1 MILEDEIFSIAS
13 NEKFSETALKV
24 YEFQLENCTIYREFV
39 ENLHR
44 NHPKNIH
51 EIPFLPISFFKT
63 HLVKQSNFTDFEATF
78 LSSGTTGSERS
89 KHLIPSISI
98 YQRAFTQI
106 YTSKIGNPTDQ
117 VILALLPNYIEQGS
131 SSLVFM
137 VHNLIEQSK
146 NPSSGFILSEPDK
159 IKNTYDKAILA
170 GKKVVIFG
178 VTYALLNLAKKNIDL
193 SEAIII
199 ETGGMKGRR
208 KEISKEE
215 LHQELKRGLRA
226 SRISSEYGMTELLSQ
241 AYSDKDGLFS
251 LPPWMKILCRDTN
264 DPFSYVESGKTGG
277 INVIDLANVYSCS
290 FIATQDLGKMEGDY
304 FHLMGRFDNSDIRGC
319 NLMVE

>member
-1 MILEDEIFSIAS
+1 MQLEDEIFSIGS
-13 NEKFSETALKV
+13 EEEFSRIVLKV
-24 YEFQLENCTIYREFV
+24 YEFQLKNCTVYREFI
-39 ENLHR
+39 ENLNR
-44 NHPKNIH
+44 DYPKNIH

-63 HLVKQSNFTDFEATF
+63 HLVKQSNFIDSEATF
-78 LSSGTTGSERS
+78 LSSGTTSSERS
-89 KHLIPSISI
+89 KHFIPSLGI

-106 YTSKIGNPTDQ
+106 YTSKIGNPTEQ

-137 VHNLIEQSK
+137 VQNLIEQTK
-146 NPSSGFILSEPDK
+146 NTSSGFMLNEPHK
-159 IKNTYDKAILA
+159 IKKAYDRAILE

-178 VTYALLNLAKKNIDL
+178 VTYALLDLAKTNMDL
-193 SEAIII
+193 SEATII
-199 ETGGMKGRR
+199 ETGGMKGKR

-215 LHQELKRGLRA
+215 LHQELKRGLSA

-264 DPFSYVESGKTGG
+264 DPFTYVESGKTGG
-277 INVIDLANVYSCS
+277 INVIDLANLYSCS
-290 FIATQDLGKMEGDY
+290 FIATQDLGKLEGDY